1 MKNRFITFIMILGLT
16 VFIFFHYPAQAEPKK
31 NQHYRVPRVNSKI
44 KPDGILDEEVWKKA
58 LVIELNYEVRPGENI
73 EPPVKTEVLL
83 AYSKTH
89 LFIGFRAYDPEPEKI
104 RSRFSDR
111 DDLGNQDW
119 VAVILDT
126 FNDKRRSFDLLCN
139 PLGMQTDF
147 IEVSG
152 SGEGEWDAIWDSGG
166 RINHQ
171 GYFVE
176 MSVPFSSLRF
186 QRKEGDQVWGF
197 DAVRSYPR
205 SVRHHIGV
213 FPRDRSN
220 NCYLCQSVKLVG
232 FKGAKPGKN
241 LEFDPTLVGHIAR
254 EREDDNQGPF
264 IEDKTVEPGIT
275 ARWGFTPNLTLSA
288 AVNPDFSQ
296 VEADAL
302 QLDINE
308 PFALFYPEKRPF
320 FQEGSDFFSTRL
332 NAVYTR
338 TMRDPSW
345 GMKLTGKEGANT
357 IGAYMVRDTL
367 TNLIFPGS
375 QSSDSTSMS
384 LHSSAT
390 VLRYRRD
397 LGNKYTVGALFTN
410 RQGDDYFNRLVSFDG
425 DFRITARDRI
435 MLQVMGSS
443 TRYPGEVALE
453 FDQQQEKF
461 DDRAFDFL
469 YSHNTR
475 NLDWNIGYRDIGG
488 NFRADLG
495 FIPQVGF
502 RSLSAGTNYTWYA
515 KPGKWWT
522 DFVLEGS
529 YSQMTDDHGD
539 LLNRD
544 ATAALTYEGPLEMHA
559 LAMFTYKREVYNGA
573 TFDLNRFY
581 LHNCMNPIGTMHAG
595 YTVAWGDNIDYA
607 NTRLGKRLNISSSM
621 LYDIGLHLQLHLSH
635 TFERM
640 RVNSQ
645 RLYTANQGE
654 LRLTYQFNKRMFL
667 RGILQYVDY
676 QYNTAMY
683 IDEIDPL
690 YRHLF
695 TQILLSYKINPQTV
709 LFLGYTDNYR
719 GYDNTGLPLADRKFF
734 LKIGYALVM

>member
-1 MKNRFITFIMILGLT
+1 VKNRFITFIMILGLT
-16 VFIFFHYPAQAEPKK
+16 VFIFFDNPAQAEAQE
-31 NQHYRVPRVNSKI
+31 NQHYQVPRVDSKI
-44 KPDGILDEEVWKKA
+44 KPDGILEEEAWKKA
-58 LVIELNYEVRPGENI
+58 VVIELNYEVQPGENI
-73 EPPVKTEVLL
+73 EPPVKTDVLV

-89 LFIGFRAYDPEPEKI
+89 LFIAFRCYDPEPGKI
-104 RSRFSDR
+104 RARMSDR

-119 VAVILDT
+119 VGVILDT

-147 IEVSG
+147 IEVS
-152 SGEGEWDAIWDSGG
+152 SGDDGEWDAIWDSGG
-166 RINHQ
+166 RINQH

-205 SVRHHIGV
+205 IVRHHIGI

-232 FKGAKPGKN
+232 FQGAIPGKN
-241 LEFDPTLVGHIAR
+241 LEFDPTVVGHIAR
-254 EREDDNQGPF
+254 HREDDNQGPF
-264 IEDKTVEPGIT
+264 IDDKKVEPGIT

-308 PFALFYPEKRPF
+308 PFALFYSEKRPF
-320 FQEGSDFFSTRL
+320 FQEGSDFFSTRI

-345 GMKLTGKEGANT
+345 GLKLTGKEGANT
-357 IGAYMVRDTL
+357 IGAYMLRDTL

-375 QSSDSTSMS
+375 QSSDSTSLS
-384 LHSSAT
+384 LDSTAT

-410 RQGDDYFNRLVSFDG
+410 RQGDDYFNRLLSFDG

-435 MLQVMGSS
+435 KLQVMGSS

-453 FDQQQEKF
+453 FDQQQGKF

-469 YSHNTR
+469 YLHTTR
-475 NLDWNIGYRDIGG
+475 NLNWYLGYRDIGKD
-488 NFRADLG
+488 FRADLG

-502 RSLSAGTNYTWYA
+502 RSFSADTYYTWYA
-515 KPGKWWT
+515 KPGQWWT
-522 DFVLEGS
+522 DFLLEGS
-529 YSQMTDDHGD
+529 YSQMTDNHGN
-539 LLNRD
+539 LLNR
-544 ATAALTYEGPLEMHA
+544 AAVVDMVYTGPLEMHSVA
-559 LAMFTYKREVYNGA
+559 EFTYKREVYNGVS
-573 TFDLNRFY
+573 FDQKKYF
-581 LHNCMNPIGTMHAG
+581 LHHCMNPIGSMHVWCNI
-595 YTVAWGDNIDYA
+595 TWGDRIDYD
-607 NTRLGKRLNISSSM
+607 NTRLGKRFNISPGM
-621 LYDIGLHLQLHLSH
+621 LYDIGLHLQLNISH

-640 RVNSQ
+640 RVNAQ
-645 RLYTANQGE
+645 RLYTANQSE
-654 LRLTYQFNKRMFL
+654 LHLTYQFNKRMFL

-683 IDEIDPL
+683 IDEIDPV

-719 GYDNTGLPLADRKFF
+719 GYDFTGLPLADRKFF

>member
-1 MKNRFITFIMILGLT
+1 MKNRFITFMMILGLT
-16 VFIFFHYPAQAEPKK
+16 VFIFYDFSAQAESIK
-31 NQHYRVPRVNSKI
+31 NKHYQVPRVDSKI
-44 KPDGILDEEVWKKA
+44 KPDGILDEDAWKKA
-58 LVIELNYEVRPGENI
+58 VVIELNYEVRPGENI
-73 EPPVKTEVLL
+73 KPPVKTEVLV
-83 AYSKTH
+83 AYNKTH
-89 LFIGFRAYDPEPEKI
+89 LFIAFRAYDPEPAKI

-119 VAVILDT
+119 VGVILDT
-126 FNDKRRSFDLLCN
+126 FNDERRSFDLICN

-147 IEVSG
+147 IEVS
-152 SGEGEWDAIWDSGG
+152 SGNGGEWDAIWDSGG
-166 RINHQ
+166 RINQH
-171 GYFVE
+171 GYFIE

-241 LEFDPTLVGHIAR
+241 LEFDPTVVGHIHR

-320 FQEGSDFFSTRL
+320 FQEGSDFFSTRI

-345 GMKLTGKEGANT
+345 GMKMTGKEGANT

-375 QSSDSTSMS
+375 QSSDSTSLS
-384 LHSSAT
+384 LHSTAT

-410 RQGDDYFNRLVSFDG
+410 RQGDDYFNRVISFDG
-425 DFRITARDRI
+425 DFRVTGKDRI
-435 MLQVMGSS
+435 WLQMLGSS

-453 FDQQQEKF
+453 FDQQQGKF
-461 DDRAFDFL
+461 NDRAFDVL
-469 YSHNTR
+469 YFHNTR
-475 NLDWNIGYRDIGG
+475 NLDWHIGYRDIGRD
-488 NFRADLG
+488 FRADLG

-502 RSLSAGTNYTWYA
+502 RSISASTNYTWIA
-515 KPGKWWT
+515 KPGQWWT
-522 DFVLEGS
+522 EFILEGS

-539 LLNRD
+539 LLNR
-544 ATAALTYEGPLEMHA
+544 AASTALIYEGPLEMHA
-559 LAMFTYKREVYNGA
+559 LAMLTHKREVYNGV
-573 TFDLNRFY
+573 TFDQNRFL
-581 LHNCMNPIGTMHAG
+581 LHNCLNPIGTMHAG
-595 YTVAWGDNIDYA
+595 CTVAWGDNIDYA
-607 NTRLGKRLNISSSM
+607 NTRLGKRLNIQASM
-621 LYDIGLHLQLHLSH
+621 LYDIGLHLQLHLFH

-640 RVNSQ
+640 WVNSQ

-690 YRHLF
+690 YRRLF